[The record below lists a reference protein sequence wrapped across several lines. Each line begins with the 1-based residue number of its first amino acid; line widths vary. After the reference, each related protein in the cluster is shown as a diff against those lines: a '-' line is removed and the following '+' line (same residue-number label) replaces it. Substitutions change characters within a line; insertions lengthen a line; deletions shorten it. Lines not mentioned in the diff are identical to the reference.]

1 MNPDEPKEQGNP
13 MSSEIRRSSS
23 QAAALADIPARLK
36 HNRLY
41 LKLLVRGF
49 NEEDWLRPPA
59 EGLSNALWVLG
70 HLAWGRMT
78 LLRRLGE
85 ELPEDSWE
93 NQFSIGSRVEGS
105 PEISASELLDKFTLL
120 GRLLV
125 DRIESMEQENLDSPL
140 EKQMPDGTDTVA
152 GLVRFMC
159 FHESYHLGQMGLLRR
174 LNGKPGLA

>member
-1 MNPDEPKEQGNP
+1 LNPDEPKELENP
-13 MSSEIRRSSS
+13 MSSGDRRSSP
-23 QAAALADIPARLK
+23 QAAALADVPARLK
-36 HNRLY
+36 YNRLF

-49 NEEDWLRPPA
+49 NEEDWLRLPA

-85 ELPEDSWE
+85 ELPGEAWE
-93 NQFSIGSRVEGS
+93 NHFSIGSRVEGS
-105 PEISASELLDKFTLL
+105 PGISASELLDKFTLL

-125 DRIESMEQENLDSPL
+125 DRLESMEQESLGSPL
-140 EKQMPDGTDTVA
+140 EKPMPDGTNTVA

>member
-1 MNPDEPKEQGNP
+1 
-13 MSSEIRRSSS
+13 MSSEIRRSHS
-23 QAAALADIPARLK
+23 QAASLADIPDRLK

-49 NEEDWLRPPA
+49 SEEDWLRPPA
-59 EGLSNALWVLG
+59 EGLSNALWLLG
-70 HLAWGRMT
+70 HLAWARLT

-85 ELPEDSWE
+85 DLPEESWE
-93 NQFSIGSRVEGS
+93 NHFSIGSRGQGS
-105 PEISASELLDKFTLL
+105 PEISADEFMDKLTLL

-125 DRIESMEQENLDSPL
+125 DRIELMGEEDLDRLL
-140 EKQMPDGTDTVA
+140 EKPMPDGADTVA

-159 FHESYHLGQMGLLRR
+159 FHESYHLGQLGLLRR

>member
-1 MNPDEPKEQGNP
+1 

-23 QAAALADIPARLK
+23 QATALADIPARLK

-49 NEEDWLRPPA
+49 NEEDWLRSPA

-85 ELPEDSWE
+85 ELPEESWE
-93 NQFSIGSRVEGS
+93 DQFSIGSRVEGS
-105 PEISASELLDKFTLL
+105 PGISAGELLDKFTLL
-120 GRLLV
+120 
-125 DRIESMEQENLDSPL
+125 
-140 EKQMPDGTDTVA
+140 
-152 GLVRFMC
+152 
-159 FHESYHLGQMGLLRR
+159 
-174 LNGKPGLA
+174 

>member
-1 MNPDEPKEQGNP
+1 
-13 MSSEIRRSSS
+13 MSPEIRRSRSRTAS
-23 QAAALADIPARLK
+23 LADIPDRLK
-36 HNRLY
+36 HNRLF

-59 EGLSNALWVLG
+59 EGLSNALWLLG
-70 HLAWGRMT
+70 HLAWARSS

-85 ELPEDSWE
+85 DLPEESWE
-93 NQFSIGSRVEGS
+93 NHFSIGSRGQGAA
-105 PEISASELLDKFTLL
+105 EISASELMDKFTLL

-125 DRIESMEQENLDSPL
+125 GRIESMGQEDLDSPL
-140 EKQMPDGTDTVA
+140 EKPMPDGADTVA

-159 FHESYHLGQMGLLRR
+159 FHESYHLGQLGLLRR

>member
-1 MNPDEPKEQGNP
+1 
-13 MSSEIRRSSS
+13 MSTELAAESDGARTSS
-23 QAAALADIPARLK
+23 LGDIPARLK
-36 HNRLY
+36 HHRLF
-41 LKLLVRGF
+41 LRKLVIGF
-49 NEEDWLRPPA
+49 SDEDWLRSPA

-85 ELPEDSWE
+85 ELPEESWE
-93 NQFSIGSRVEGS
+93 DQFSIGSRVEGS
-105 PEISASELLDKFTLL
+105 PGISASELLDKFTLL

-125 DRIESMEQENLDSPL
+125 DRIESMGQENLDSPL
-140 EKQMPDGTDTVA
+140 EKPMPDGTDTVA

-159 FHESYHLGQMGLLRR
+159 FHEAYHLGQLGLLRR